1 MMRQKNERKL
11 LCIMVLLSI
20 LAAVVLFLLGAGRY
34 ETFIERTYTVQPG
47 DTLDGLYYEY
57 GSGDLLKWRY
67 EVKKLNSMEESG
79 LYTGDEIIILVSK
92 DETEWK

>member
-34 ETFIERTYTVQPG
+34 ETFIETPYTVQPG

-79 LYTGDEIIILVSK
+79 LYAGDEIIILVSQ
-92 DETEWK
+92 TER